1 MTKAGDKMLAG
12 VREALEVARGNPDVI
27 SKIRVTPSC
36 GCVFCDLL
44 LYPNGAGLHATS
56 EGMVKCERRQ

>member
-1 MTKAGDKMLAG
+1 MGKAGKRLIKSLKEVGDAMRGDL
-12 VREALEVARGNPDVI
+12 EAI

-44 LYPNGAGLHATS
+44 LPVSG
-56 EGMVKCERRQ
+56 